1 MSAVPQAFIT
11 TGISLWIGLSIG
23 WICFGCAIAQ
33 STVFFTTARAG
44 ALSRFQGIFLWFILG
59 AAPLHQR
66 SRGRLE
72 LMRLSFQHSRRGRPC
87 LTSDGRQRV
96 RPMQMYSHL
105 GLTTEPHCAVAVYHW
120 ADFAGFSDI
129 FNSPFQQG
137 PKYLSV
143 IVVFCCQSTP
153 VALVIFIAAY
163 S

>member
-11 TGISLWIGLSIG
+11 TGISLWVGLSIG

-72 LMRLSFQHSRRGRPC
+72 LMRLSVQHLRRGRPC

-96 RPMQMYSHL
+96 RPMQMSPAPWSNNRTSLRSRRVPLGRLCGILRHL
-105 GLTTEPHCAVAVYHW
+105 QLSFPARPQVLERHRRLLLSKY
-120 ADFAGFSDI
+120 AGCSRDVHR
-129 FNSPFQQG
+129 
-137 PKYLSV
+137 SV
-143 IVVFCCQSTP
+143 
-153 VALVIFIAAY
+153 
-163 S
+163 